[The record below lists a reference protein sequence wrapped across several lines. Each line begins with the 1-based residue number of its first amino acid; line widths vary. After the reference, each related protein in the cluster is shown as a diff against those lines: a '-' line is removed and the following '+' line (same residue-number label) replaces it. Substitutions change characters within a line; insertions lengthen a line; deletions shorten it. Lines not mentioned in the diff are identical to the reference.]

1 MANHVLF
8 LVENQPYPYDPRI
21 RAQVAA
27 LVEAG
32 YQVTV
37 AGPTGEGFEAA
48 DETIN
53 GVRVRRFRPP
63 PPGHGAIGYAREYA
77 VSLLR
82 LASLTWR
89 VHREH
94 PVDVAFVCNPPDV
107 LAVVAWPLARRGAA
121 VVFDDR
127 ELSPELFEAKF
138 SRQGLFNRLLHR
150 VLLWSERLAFGQADA
165 VLVTNESYA
174 SNAYV
179 RGGVKPDRV
188 FVVGNG
194 PDPNRIFPVDER
206 PALRRGRQHL
216 VLWMGA
222 MSKQEGLDR
231 LLAAADEL
239 VNRRGRSDVSFAI
252 VGPGDVHE
260 HLTSE
265 IRRLGL
271 GDVVELRGRVGD
283 DLVRAY
289 MATADVCVG
298 VDERSSMNDRAAMRK
313 VLEYMTMGRPVVQ
326 FPLTEMRRMCG
337 DATVYAENGDAHDL
351 ALRVEALLDAPAERE
366 RLGQAA
372 RMRVVEKQLLWP
384 QQVPALLAAV
394 RTAIDASS
402 ARRARPGHEG

>member
-1 MANHVLF
+1 MATHVLF

-32 YQVTV
+32 YLVTV
-37 AGPTGEGFEAA
+37 AGPTGEGFEAG

-63 PPGHGAIGYAREYA
+63 PPGHGAFGYAREYA
-77 VSLLR
+77 VSFLR

-89 VHREH
+89 TQSEH

-107 LAVVAWPLARRGAA
+107 LVVLAMPLARRGTA

-138 SRQGLFNRLLHR
+138 SRRGFVNRLLYR
-150 VLLWSERLAFGQADA
+150 ALLWSERLAFRHADA

-174 SNAYV
+174 SNAYA
-179 RGGVKPDRV
+179 RGGVDQDRV

-194 PDPNRIFPVDER
+194 PDPSRIFPVDER
-206 PALRRGRQHL
+206 PALRRGRPYL

-239 VNRRGRSDVSFAI
+239 VNRRGRSDIAFAI

-271 GDVVELRGRVGD
+271 RDAVELRGRVDD

-289 MATADVCVG
+289 KATADVCVG

-313 VLEYMTMGRPVVQ
+313 VFEYMAMGRPVVQ
-326 FPLTEMRRMCG
+326 FPLTEMERICG
-337 DATVYAENGDAHDL
+337 DATVYAENANARDL
-351 ALRVEALLDAPAERE
+351 AIKIEGLLDAPDERE
-366 RLGQAA
+366 RLGEAA
-372 RMRVVEKQLLWP
+372 RARVLEKQLMWP

-394 RTAIDASS
+394 RTAVDASS
-402 ARRARPGHEG
+402 SRLVEPRRR

>member
-1 MANHVLF
+1 MATHVLF

-27 LVEAG
+27 LVEEG
-32 YQVTV
+32 YTVTV

-48 DETIN
+48 DEVIN
-53 GVRVRRFRPP
+53 GVRVRRFQPP
-63 PPGHGAIGYAREYA
+63 PPGHGPFGYAREYA
-77 VSLLR
+77 VSLFR

-89 VHREH
+89 TQRED

-107 LAVVAWPLARRGAA
+107 LVILAVPLARRGAA

-138 SRQGLFNRLLHR
+138 SREGVVNRLLHR
-150 VLLWSERLAFGQADA
+150 ALLWSERFGFLHADA
-165 VLVTNESYA
+165 VLVTNQSYA
-174 SNAYV
+174 SNAFV
-179 RGGVKPDRV
+179 RGGLGSDRV

-194 PDPNRIFPVDER
+194 PDPCRIFPVDER
-206 PALRRGRQHL
+206 PELRRGRPYL

-260 HLTSE
+260 HLASE
-265 IRRLGL
+265 IARLGL
-271 GDVVELRGRVGD
+271 GDAVEVRGRVDD

-313 VLEYMTMGRPVVQ
+313 ILEYMAMGRPVVQ
-326 FPLTEMRRMCG
+326 FPLTEMQRICG
-337 DATVYAENGDAHDL
+337 DATVYAANGDGRDL
-351 ALRVEALLDAPAERE
+351 ALKIEALLDAPEERE
-366 RLGQAA
+366 RLGEAA
-372 RMRVVEKQLLWP
+372 RARVTDNRLLWP

-394 RTAIDASS
+394 RTAIDAAAS
-402 ARRARPGHEG
+402 RRGERGVR